1 MVPHRKILRVIAL
14 VAHCS
19 ADPESTRNA
28 LEVEYRVKF
37 PKDFK
42 AFWSNEVL
50 SWLSPA
56 VEALLLTTDF
66 KAVRSYDAAFKAAAE
81 LKINRYVTLGP
92 SGLQLN
98 VPDVI
103 RRWRR
108 HEQIRVC
115 LETML
120 LCALN
125 ETQIVSDIRRM
136 YGISIDESQV
146 SEFGELFIDKDFIE
160 GDPWLEYMECIGTDE
175 AQFKFRLMQA
185 PKDYARYKLG
195 VPVHLNDEEVLDR
208 LMSDSYFSAVEMK
221 IEGQNITT
229 ADLARVKLERETIF
243 KAMDRRL
250 KIREAKNN
258 SGDGGASEAV
268 KQIGRILLDYKEQEM
283 PLMNELP
290 KPETPTDG

>member
-19 ADPESTRNA
+19 ADPETTRQA

-42 AFWSNEVL
+42 AFWTNEVL

-66 KAVRSYDAAFKAAAE
+66 KAVRSYDPAFKAAAE
-81 LKINRYVTLGP
+81 LKLNRYITLGP
-92 SGLQLN
+92 SGLQMN
-98 VPDVI
+98 IPDVL

-125 ETQIVSDIRRM
+125 ESQIVSDIRRM
-136 YGISIDESQV
+136 YGISIDENQV
-146 SEFGELFIDKDFIE
+146 SEFGQLFVDKDFIE

-208 LMSDSYFSAVEMK
+208 LMSDSYFAAVEMR
-221 IEGQNITT
+221 IEGQNITA

-250 KIREAKNN
+250 KIREAKNS
-258 SGDGGASEAV
+258 SGDGGASEAA
-268 KQIGRILLDYKEQEM
+268 KQMGLIILDYQDQDL
-283 PLMNELP
+283 PLMSDVMKEEKP
-290 KPETPTDG
+290 KDG